1 MNNLKFRTG
10 DILLYNTQKWYSKFI
25 EYFLGENYSHIAIIL
40 KNPNEWLDSKLNEEE
55 YYILE
60 SGAESFPDSESG
72 KLRFG
77 VQIVPFSKI
86 YNQYKYQGYGKLYHR
101 KLKLSTL
108 NSIHL
113 QNKIKEAYL
122 KIKDKPYDLN
132 IFDWIIGYYELDK
145 NIDSNKILTNHYQKT
160 SAFWCSALV
169 SYIFVECEVLNSN
182 IAWTLV
188 APIDYANWKKD
199 ISVNVRKLPLI
210 NNCEFGKMSRI
221 C

>member
-1 MNNLKFRTG
+1 MDKFNFRTG

-25 EYFLGENYSHIAIIL
+25 EYFLGQNFSHMAIIL
-40 KNPNEWLDSKLNEEE
+40 KNPNEWLDPKLNEEE

-60 SGAESFPDSESG
+60 SGIENFPDSISG
-72 KLRFG
+72 KIRCG

-86 YNQYKYQGYGKLYHR
+86 YSQYKYEGYGKLYYR
-101 KLKLSTL
+101 KLKISTI
-108 NSIHL
+108 NSYSL
-113 QNKIKEAYL
+113 QQNIKNAFL

-145 NIDSNKILTNHYQKT
+145 NIDSNQKLTNYYQKT
-160 SAFWCSALV
+160 SSFWCSALV
-169 SYIFVECEVLNSN
+169 SYIFVECKILDKN

-188 APIDYANWKKD
+188 SPIDYVNWKKD
-199 ISVNVRKLPLI
+199 IDVNIRKLPLI
-210 NNCEFGKMSRI
+210 NNCEFGKLHRL